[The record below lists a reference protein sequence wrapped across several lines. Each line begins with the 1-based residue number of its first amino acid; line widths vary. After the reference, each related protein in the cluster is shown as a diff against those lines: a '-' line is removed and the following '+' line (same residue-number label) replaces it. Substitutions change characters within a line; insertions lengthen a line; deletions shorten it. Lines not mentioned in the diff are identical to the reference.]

1 MKEGSEI
8 RVKRLRKFRNRN
20 WLYVF
25 SLKLGLIFYSMTF
38 SIFYLTGNTLAYF
51 NDSASVNG
59 IIQIGTWQEQWDKSS
74 LTFLPNNKQ
83 SANKGQCTPIN
94 ATIKN
99 GGDGD
104 MQGPVNYE
112 IWWTEKG
119 NPKDGIK
126 VGGGEVKALKSGES
140 LILSYSATKDGNF
153 KFKAYQRTGHPGQ
166 GELWSEE
173 ILVNCFNA
181 KSIEEPK
188 DNPEKTEEGKTPEQE
203 QPQPEKEE
211 QTQQSQQSE
220 PITPEA
226 TQEKTEQV
234 PTTQTSEIKDTKPAD
249 STNTDTNTQGSS
261 KENTSEPAKTTP
273 ISQSVEQ
280 NETQKDDPK

>member
-8 RVKRLRKFRNRN
+8 RVKRLRKFRNKN

-99 GGDGD
+99 GGDRD

-112 IWWTEKG
+112 VWWAEKG
-119 NPKDGIK
+119 NPKDGVKI
-126 VGGGEVKALKSGES
+126 GGGEVRALKSGEN
-140 LILSYSATKDGNF
+140 LILSFTSGKNGIY
-153 KFKAYQRTGHPGQ
+153 KFKAYQRSGHPGQ
-166 GELWSEE
+166 GELWSDE
-173 ILVNCFNA
+173 LAVNCFNS
-181 KSIEEPK
+181 KSIEVPK
-188 DNPEKTEEGKTPEQE
+188 EVPEKTEVEKEPEQKQE
-203 QPQPEKEE
+203 EPTQPAAPE
-211 QTQQSQQSE
+211 TA
-220 PITPEA
+220 PE
-226 TQEKTEQV
+226 TTEQV
-234 PTTQTSEIKDTKPAD
+234 TPAQTNETEEDTKPVDATK
-249 STNTDTNTQGSS
+249 SNSNTKETQ
-261 KENTSEPAKTTP
+261 KATIQEAPKTTP
-273 ISQSVEQ
+273 IPQPVEQ
-280 NETQKDDPK
+280 NETQKDDLK